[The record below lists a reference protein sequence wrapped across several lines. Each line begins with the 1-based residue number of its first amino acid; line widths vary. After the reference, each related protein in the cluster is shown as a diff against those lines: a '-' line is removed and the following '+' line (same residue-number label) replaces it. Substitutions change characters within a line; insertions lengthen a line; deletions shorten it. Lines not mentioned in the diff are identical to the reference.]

1 MIDVNGN
8 INYNLSGTISS
19 LNNVAP
25 TSSELSALN
34 DVLSELD
41 TISGKHDNFLG
52 NALSDSS
59 LTDLYSSANSSYTG
73 FIGNLQE
80 FSAMWGNTDQTSI
93 GGGVGSGGA
102 VSSNGGSGGGG
113 VRTSGGSGGVRTSG
127 GSMRTNLG
135 SVAKI
140 KNVASLSGSVTG
152 AFKSAVPVAGLAAV
166 SNTSGTI
173 KKAISKITSDV
184 EQGETDRTNV
194 SKVTNSSEN
203 KTVSKKI
210 NGLATGK
217 SVVSKYNKKAVSKIN
232 GVLKKATN
240 ISGLQKLS
248 AEKVNGGLASV
259 ANNTEVVK
267 SLGETLLES
276 GKNGLSQSG
285 VLNLGTIKPGQ
296 AITTAKSASALP
308 ATMLAILSSGVTAG
322 GGYVLTKKKNSSD
335 ISIDEYQA

>member
-1 MIDVNGN
+1 MDVIDVNGN

-80 FSAMWGNTDQTSI
+80 FSAMWSNTDQTSI

-102 VSSNGGSGGGG
+102 VSSSGGSGG
-113 VRTSGGSGGVRTSG
+113 GGVRTSG

-217 SVVSKYNKKAVSKIN
+217 SVVSKNSKKAVSKIS

-248 AEKVNGGLASV
+248 AEKVSGGLASV
-259 ANNTEVVK
+259 ANNTEAVK

-322 GGYVLTKKKNSSD
+322 GGYVLTKKK
-335 ISIDEYQA
+335 IAQI

>member
-1 MIDVNGN
+1 MNGN

-80 FSAMWGNTDQTSI
+80 FSAMWSNTDQTSI

-102 VSSNGGSGGGG
+102 VSS
-113 VRTSGGSGGVRTSG
+113 SGGSDGGGVRTSG

-152 AFKSAVPVAGLAAV
+152 AFKSVVPVAGLAAV

-210 NGLATGK
+210 NGIATGK
-217 SVVSKYNKKAVSKIN
+217 SVVSKNSKKAVSKIS

-248 AEKVNGGLASV
+248 AEKVSGGLASV
-259 ANNTEVVK
+259 ANNAEAVK

-308 ATMLAILSSGVTAG
+308 ATMLALLSSGVTAG